1 MPASL
6 LISMAEKQTD
16 FDEDLNVMQLD
27 DNCTVD
33 EEGSVRLRS
42 YRIAYRDLA
51 SEMGVRL
58 ASEDNRAR
66 HLLQAGLAKS

>member
-16 FDEDLNVMQLD
+16 FDEDQKVMQLD

-33 EEGSVRLRS
+33 CI
-42 YRIAYRDLA
+42 YT
-51 SEMGVRL
+51 
-58 ASEDNRAR
+58 
-66 HLLQAGLAKS
+66 LAKYIQVCNIIKVSD